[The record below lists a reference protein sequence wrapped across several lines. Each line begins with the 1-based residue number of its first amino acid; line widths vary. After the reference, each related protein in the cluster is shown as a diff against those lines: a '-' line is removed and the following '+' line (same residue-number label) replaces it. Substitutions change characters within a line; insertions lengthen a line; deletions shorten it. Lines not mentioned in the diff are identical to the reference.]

1 MAPLTLGECGV
12 SQLRRGPGD
21 PGRWRQGG
29 VADPGEV
36 RGTRASLSGLVSA
49 SATLF
54 GICWLSQ
61 QDFTEEGN
69 PRHTKYGNPPGKAA
83 QAPRPSGS
91 APGPPEPHLHQP
103 ERVGMRRKS
112 KDQTRRPGWG
122 VGRGAPDM
130 PALLRSLWGGPGK
143 TSQGRVWTRPLRS
156 PHPGFLFHQG
166 KLRPGE
172 GKRPQSWLP
181 CLPSVPLKVTAHVQ
195 TPCQPLPSCEV
206 WGVPFTE
213 TQPPHLANANGIST
227 AWGHAVP
234 GHSACSSQWCGNGS

>member
-1 MAPLTLGECGV
+1 MAA
-12 SQLRRGPGD
+12 
-21 PGRWRQGG
+21 GG
-29 VADPGEV
+29 VAESGAPEP
-36 RGTRASLSGLVSA
+36 ASLVLFQPVQPFLESA
-49 SATLF
+49 GFPSRISLRKGTPVVPNMETLR
-54 GICWLSQ
+54 GRQ
-61 QDFTEEGN
+61 
-69 PRHTKYGNPPGKAA
+69 
-83 QAPRPSGS
+83 PRPPDPAGQLP
-91 APGPPEPHLHQP
+91 APEPRLHQP
-103 ERVGMRRKS
+103 ETVGIRRKS

-122 VGRGAPDM
+122 VGRGAPDV

-181 CLPSVPLKVTAHVQ
+181 CPPSVPLKVTAHVQ

-206 WGVPFTE
+206 RGVPFTE

-234 GHSACSSQWCGNGS
+234 GHSPCSSQWCGNGS